1 MVEKEERDQ
10 VEQEQNQE
18 FILEDGDA
26 QRNAAEEAAL
36 AAAQPLDEEK
46 EIDDTSVRKIVDAFT
61 SDEDE
66 EIRINWSLPSV
77 LGGDILNAK
86 WFRKHA
92 ALILLVVVLT
102 ILYIT
107 NRYASQQEI
116 IKIDSLKKELA
127 DKRYDAL
134 TRSSQLLQRCRES
147 QIEEVLK
154 SIGDTTLGA
163 NTAPPYEIRIND

>member
-1 MVEKEERDQ
+1 MAEIEEKDQ
-10 VEQEQNQE
+10 LEQEQYRE
-18 FILEDGDA
+18 FIVEDGED
-26 QRNAAEEAAL
+26 QLNAAEEAAL

-46 EIDDTSVRKIVDAFT
+46 DSEEASVRKIVDAFT

-92 ALILLVVVLT
+92 ALILLVIALT

-116 IKIDSLKKELA
+116 IKIDALKKELA

-147 QIEEVLK
+147 QIEEILK

-163 NTAPPYEIRIND
+163 NTEPPFEIKLND